1 MERNLLSPKRIH
13 AGSKKTC
20 LTVLRAAEQVFAK
33 RGFAGTS
40 MRDISRAS
48 GVSQPL
54 IHHYFKT
61 KRALYNEI
69 KRLVV
74 LRCEAHLADAVRDI
88 GRDEC
93 VPEVVLRRTFGFMKE
108 NPNFIRLG
116 AWAQLEG
123 DTAPWPGEVEARAN
137 FSQMFSSEQ
146 ETGTIRKQLDPRL
159 LTILMEG
166 LMFAWWEYRE
176 AYLRIHAGEM
186 DEMDDKI
193 LEAMV
198 EVFLNGTLE
207 TGTKLT
213 QFADV

>member
-1 MERNLLSPKRIH
+1 MEGILPSSKRIQ
-13 AGSKKTC
+13 AGSKKTS

-33 RGFAGTS
+33 QGFAGTS

-61 KRALYNEI
+61 KRALYDEV

-74 LRCEAHLADAVRDI
+74 LRCEAHFAEAVLDTDP
-88 GRDEC
+88 GKSL
-93 VPEVVLRRTFGFMKE
+93 PEVVLRRTFEFVKE

-123 DTAPWPGEVEARAN
+123 DTEPWPGELEARAN
-137 FSQMFSSEQ
+137 FSRMFSTEQ
-146 ETGTIRKQLDPRL
+146 QSGRMRKDLDPKL
-159 LTILMEG
+159 LTILSEG
-166 LMFAWWEYRE
+166 LLFAWWKYMESNRHLDKE
-176 AYLRIHAGEM
+176 ERDEM
-186 DEMDDKI
+186 DEKI

-198 EVFLNGTLE
+198 EVFLNGMLE
-207 TGTKLT
+207 TRTELT
-213 QFADV
+213 HFADV

>member
-1 MERNLLSPKRIH
+1 MEGILPSPKRIQ
-13 AGSKKTC
+13 AGAKKTC
-20 LTVLRAAEQVFAK
+20 LTVLRAAEQVFAEQ
-33 RGFAGTS
+33 GFAGTS

-61 KRALYNEI
+61 KRALYDEV

-74 LRCEAHLADAVRDI
+74 LRCEAHFANAVLDI
-88 GRDEC
+88 DPGQR
-93 VPEVVLRRTFGFMKE
+93 VLEVVLRRTFEFVKE

-123 DTAPWPGEVEARAN
+123 ETAPWPGEVEARAN
-137 FSQMFSSEQ
+137 FLRMFSSEQ
-146 ETGTIRKQLDPRL
+146 QSGTMRKNLDPRL
-159 LTILMEG
+159 LTILTEG
-166 LMFAWWEYRE
+166 LMFAWWKYRE
-176 AYLRIHAGEM
+176 ANRHLQKGEM
-186 DEMDDKI
+186 DEMDEPI

-198 EVFLNGTLE
+198 EVFLNGMLE
-207 TGTKLT
+207 TGTGLI

>member
-1 MERNLLSPKRIH
+1 MERKLLASKRIQ

-33 RGFAGTS
+33 QGFAGTS

-88 GRDEC
+88 DPADC
-93 VPEVVLRRTFGFMKE
+93 MPEVVLRRTFEFMKD

-123 DTAPWPGEVEARAN
+123 DTAPWPGEVEARIN
-137 FSQMFSSEQ
+137 FSRMFSAAQDS
-146 ETGTIRKQLDPRL
+146 GTVRKHLDPRL

-176 AYLRIHAGEM
+176 TYMRIHQGESA
-186 DEMDDKI
+186 EMDDKI

-198 EVFLNGTLE
+198 EVFLKGTLTAE
-207 TGTKLT
+207 TNIA
-213 QFADV
+213 QSADV